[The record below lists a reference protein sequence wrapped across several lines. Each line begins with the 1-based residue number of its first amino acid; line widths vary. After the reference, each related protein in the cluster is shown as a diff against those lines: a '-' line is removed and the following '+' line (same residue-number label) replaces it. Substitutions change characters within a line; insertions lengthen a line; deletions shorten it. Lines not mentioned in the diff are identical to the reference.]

1 MATAPAPR
9 RDGRTLRAERSRRAI
24 VEAMLAWVGEGVL
37 EPTAQQVADR
47 AQVGIR
53 SVFRHFAEMDALYA
67 EIGAL
72 VREKARPLITEAPPT
87 GPIEGRLREIVR
99 RRARLFEHIAPYRR
113 SADRRVASSPFLA
126 RGHRR
131 VASELRAALR
141 SAVPELAAGARE
153 REEALDLVLSF
164 EAWDRLR
171 TQQRL
176 SAAQTETVLASLALA
191 AWNAPPPP
199 KEPR

>member
-1 MATAPAPR
+1 MATASPASR

-47 AQVGIR
+47 ARVGIR

-67 EIGAL
+67 EIGKR
-72 VREKARPLITEAPPT
+72 VREEAQPLISDAPPT
-87 GPIEGRLREIVR
+87 GPIRERLREIVR
-99 RRARLFEHIAPYRR
+99 RRARLFEHIAPFRR

-131 VASELRAALR
+131 VARELRAALR
-141 SAVPELAAGARE
+141 SAVPELAAGPPE

-176 SAAQTETVLASLALA
+176 GAEQTETVLESLAIA
-191 AWNAPPPP
+191 AWNT

>member
-1 MATAPAPR
+1 MATATAPR

-72 VREKARPLITEAPPT
+72 VREKARPLITEPAPT
-87 GPIEGRLREIVR
+87 GTIRERLREMVR

-131 VASELRAALR
+131 VARELRAALR
-141 SAVPELAAGARE
+141 AALPELAAGPAE

-176 SAAQTETVLASLALA
+176 SAEQTASVLESLALA
-191 AWNAPPPP
+191 AWHGS
-199 KEPR
+199 PR

>member
-1 MATAPAPR
+1 MATARAPEPR
-9 RDGRTLRAERSRRAI
+9 RDGRTLRSERSRRAI

-47 AQVGIR
+47 AEVGIR
-53 SVFRHFAEMDALYA
+53 SVFRHFADMDALYA

-72 VREKARPLITEAPPT
+72 VREKAKPLVSEVPPT
-87 GPIEGRLREIVR
+87 GPVRERLREMVR

-131 VASELRAALR
+131 VARELRAALR
-141 SAVPELAAGARE
+141 SALPDLAAGPAV

-176 SAAQTETVLASLALA
+176 SAEQTAAVLEDLALA
-191 AWNAPPPP
+191 AWQGS
-199 KEPR
+199 PR

>member
-1 MATAPAPR
+1 MASAHAAPR

-47 AQVGIR
+47 AEVGIR
-53 SVFRHFAEMDALYA
+53 SVFRHFADMDALYA

-72 VREKARPLITEAPPT
+72 VREKAQPLVTAVPAKGAIRD
-87 GPIEGRLREIVR
+87 RLREMVR
-99 RRARLFEHIAPYRR
+99 RRAALFEHIAPYRR

-131 VASELRAALR
+131 VARELRAALR
-141 SAVPELAAGARE
+141 AAVPELASAPPE

-176 SAAQTETVLASLALA
+176 SAQQTTAVLESLALA
-191 AWNAPPPP
+191 AWQGSPG
-199 KEPR
+199 

>member
-1 MATAPAPR
+1 MASPAPR

-47 AQVGIR
+47 AEVGIR
-53 SVFRHFAEMDALYA
+53 SVFRHFADMDALYA

-72 VREKARPLITEAPPT
+72 VRAKAQPLVDAAPPK
-87 GPIEGRLREIVR
+87 GPIRDRLREIVR
-99 RRARLFEHIAPYRR
+99 RRAALFEHIAPFRR

-131 VASELRAALR
+131 FARELRAALR
-141 SAVPELAAGARE
+141 TAVPELASAPPE
-153 REEALDLVLSF
+153 RAEALDLVLSF

-176 SAAQTETVLASLALA
+176 SAEHTARVLESLALA
-191 AWNAPPPP
+191 AWHTPE
-199 KEPR
+199 KGSPR

>member
-1 MATAPAPR
+1 MASPVPR
-9 RDGRTLRAERSRRAI
+9 RDGRTLRSERSRRAI

-47 AQVGIR
+47 AEVGIR
-53 SVFRHFAEMDALYA
+53 SVFRHFADMDALYA

-72 VREKARPLITEAPPT
+72 VREKAQPLVTAVPPK
-87 GPIEGRLREIVR
+87 GKVQDRLREMVR
-99 RRARLFEHIAPYRR
+99 RRSALFEHIAPYRR

-131 VASELRAALR
+131 LARELRAALR
-141 SAVPELAAGARE
+141 AAVPELASASPE

-176 SAAQTETVLASLALA
+176 SAQQTTAVLESLAVA
-191 AWNAPPPP
+191 AWQGS
-199 KEPR
+199 PR

>member
-1 MATAPAPR
+1 MATPAPR

-53 SVFRHFAEMDALYA
+53 SVFRHFADMDALYA
-67 EIGAL
+67 ELGAL
-72 VREKARPLITEAPPT
+72 VRAKARPLVDAVPPQ
-87 GPIEGRLREIVR
+87 GPVRERLREMVR
-99 RRARLFEHIAPYRR
+99 RRSALFEHIAPYRR

-131 VASELRAALR
+131 VARELRAALR
-141 SAVPELAAGARE
+141 AAVPVLASAPPE

-176 SAAQTETVLASLALA
+176 SAEQTASILESLALA
-191 AWNAPPPP
+191 AWQGS
-199 KEPR
+199 PR

>member
-1 MATAPAPR
+1 MASPAPR
-9 RDGRTLRAERSRRAI
+9 RDGRTLRAERSRSAI
-24 VEAMLAWVGEGVL
+24 VEAMLGWVGEGVL

-53 SVFRHFAEMDALYA
+53 SVFRHFADMDALYA
-67 EIGAL
+67 ELGAL
-72 VREKARPLITEAPPT
+72 VREKAQPLVNAVPPQ
-87 GPIEGRLREIVR
+87 GPIRSRLREIVR
-99 RRARLFEHIAPYRR
+99 RRAALFEHIAPYRR

-131 VASELRAALR
+131 VARELRAALR
-141 SAVPELAAGARE
+141 AAIPELASASSD

-171 TQQRL
+171 SQQRL
-176 SAAQTETVLASLALA
+176 SADQTVTVLECLALA
-191 AWNAPPPP
+191 AWQGSS
-199 KEPR
+199 R

>member
-1 MATAPAPR
+1 MATSPAAAR

-72 VREKARPLITEAPPT
+72 VRAKAQPLISEPPPT
-87 GPIEGRLREIVR
+87 GPIPARLREIVR

-131 VASELRAALR
+131 VARELRAALR
-141 SAVPELAAGARE
+141 GALPELAAGPSE

-176 SAAQTETVLASLALA
+176 SAAQTASVLESLALA
-191 AWNAPPPP
+191 AWHGSS
-199 KEPR
+199 R